1 MDLPHLLTALL
12 ALGTGAVVS
21 LAAAVCR
28 WGRGRGTRFWVQER
42 VAGARAGYAYGEI
55 AVLVVLPLLAQT
67 LIVGGLVAGV
77 LGVDAL
83 RDAGASVLIPV
94 AVIGEL
100 ILWGAVLLMTGYRSV
115 MPLWVYPSWLR
126 PQRRAERER
135 LRANDH

>member
-1 MDLPHLLTALL
+1 MEPVHVITALL
-12 ALGTGAVVS
+12 LLGAGAVISAV
-21 LAAAVCR
+21 AAVCR

-100 ILWGAVLLMTGYRSV
+100 ILWGAALLTTGYRSV

-126 PQRRAERER
+126 EERRRER
-135 LRANDH
+135 DLIRPR

>member
-1 MDLPHLLTALL
+1 M
-12 ALGTGAVVS
+12 
-21 LAAAVCR
+21 
-28 WGRGRGTRFWVQER
+28 QER

-94 AVIGEL
+94 AVIGEV
-100 ILWGAVLLMTGYRSV
+100 ILWGAALLATGYRSV
-115 MPLWVYPSWLR
+115 MPSWVYPSWLR
-126 PQRRAERER
+126 EERRRER
-135 LRANDH
+135 DLIRPR

>member
-55 AVLVVLPLLAQT
+55 AVLPLLAQT

>member
-1 MDLPHLLTALL
+1 MRST
-12 ALGTGAVVS
+12 
-21 LAAAVCR
+21 
-28 WGRGRGTRFWVQER
+28 E
-42 VAGARAGYAYGEI
+42 
-55 AVLVVLPLLAQT
+55 
-67 LIVGGLVAGV
+67 
-77 LGVDAL
+77 
-83 RDAGASVLIPV
+83 ASVLIPV

>member
-1 MDLPHLLTALL
+1 MDLPHLVSALL
-12 ALGTGAVVS
+12 ALGAGAAIALV
-21 LAAAVCR
+21 AAVCR
-28 WGRGRGTRFWVQER
+28 WGRGRVPRFWVQER
-42 VAGARAGYAYGEI
+42 SGGGRAGYAYGEI

-83 RDAGASVLIPV
+83 REIGAPVLIPV

-100 ILWGAVLLMTGYRSV
+100 ILWGAALLATGYRRV

-126 PQRRAERER
+126 EERRRQR
-135 LRANDH
+135 